1 MKAIVL
7 NGSPKGDLSVTQ
19 QYVRYIEK
27 HYPNHE
33 FTYINV
39 SSRIRKIEED
49 SAFFEEIIDQI
60 ANSDIVIWSVP
71 LYVCLVPSQYKRFI
85 ELVFERGAVS
95 NFKDKFAAVITTS
108 IHFYDNT
115 AHLYMRG
122 ICEDLG
128 MVFAGAF
135 SPDMYD
141 LMKQEEQE
149 RLLQFASLMFGTVE
163 KGTGSAAM
171 FSKID
176 YSVEP
181 YNPGSDSSFVD
192 SKDKKILILSDRN
205 YGDENLGK
213 MIKRLSR
220 IYKGTATLRSLS
232 DIDIKGG
239 CLGCCECGF
248 DYRCVYTGKDE
259 FIDFYNS
266 EIKSADI
273 VVFAGEIKDRYLSS
287 AWKRM
292 FDRAFFNT
300 HTPTLKGKQMGFL
313 VSGPLRQVPNLREI
327 LQSYS
332 EWQGVNLVDFVTD
345 EDSSIHIDSNIDNLA
360 VNLVKN
366 AEENFVSPPTY
377 RGVGG
382 MKIFRD
388 DVWGR
393 LRFVFQADHKYYEE
407 NGVYDFPQDD
417 EKVIEMNKKMFAITA
432 NPEMRENVRKMI
444 KSEMVKPL
452 KHVVDNKQ

>member
-1 MKAIVL
+1 MKVTVL

-19 QYVRYIEK
+19 QYVKFIEK
-27 HYPNHE
+27 HYSNYE
-33 FTYINV
+33 FSYINV
-39 SSRIRKIEED
+39 SLKIRRIEED
-49 SAFFEEIIDQI
+49 NTVFEEIINQI
-60 ANSDIVIWSVP
+60 AFSDIVIWSVP
-71 LYVCLVPSQYKRFI
+71 LYVCLVPSQYKKFI

-95 NFKDKFAAVITTS
+95 SFKGKFTAVITSS

-128 MVFAGAF
+128 MIFAGAH

-141 LMKQEEQE
+141 LMKKEEQE
-149 RLLQFASLMFGTVE
+149 RLLQFASLMFASVE
-163 KGTGSAAM
+163 KGVGAAAM
-171 FSKID
+171 FTGINYNMES
-176 YSVEP
+176 
-181 YNPGSDSSFVD
+181 YNPGSNNSFVD
-192 SKDKKILILSDRN
+192 SKGKKILILSDRD
-205 YGDENLGK
+205 YGDANLGK
-213 MIKRLSR
+213 MIKRFAD
-220 IYKGTATLRSLS
+220 IYKGTAVLRSLS

-248 DYRCVYTGKDE
+248 DYKCIYTGKDE

-266 EIKSADI
+266 EIKTADI
-273 VVFAGEIKDRYLSS
+273 IIFAGEIKDRYLSAS
-287 AWKRM
+287 WKRM

-327 LQSYS
+327 LQSYA
-332 EWQGVNLVDFVTD
+332 EWQGANLVDFITD
-345 EDSSIHIDSNIDNLA
+345 EDSSAHIDSNIDNMA
-360 VNLVKN
+360 INLV
-366 AEENFVSPPTY
+366 ECSERNFVSPATY

-382 MKIFRD
+382 MKVFRD

-407 NGVYDFPQDD
+407 NGIYDFPQDD
-417 EKVIEMNKKMFAITA
+417 EKVIEMNNKMMELTA
-432 NPEMRENVRKMI
+432 NPEMRENIKKMI
-444 KSEMVKPL
+444 KTEMVKPL
-452 KHVVDNKQ
+452 KHVVDKK